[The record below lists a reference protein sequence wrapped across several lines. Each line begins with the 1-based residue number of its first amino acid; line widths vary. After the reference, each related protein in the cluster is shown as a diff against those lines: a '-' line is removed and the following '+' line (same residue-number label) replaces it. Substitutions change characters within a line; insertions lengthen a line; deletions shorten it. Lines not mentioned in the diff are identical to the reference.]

1 MITIIRAR
9 LINPDHA
16 AALMRLMDE
25 YASGPTGGGQPLGAY
40 TRAHLAATLRTRP
53 GAHTLLA
60 VKREDNGEESY
71 VGLLNA
77 FEGFST
83 FACQPLL
90 NIHDVIVTE
99 TERGQG
105 IGKRLME
112 AAEELARELGCCKL
126 TLEVLEGNTKAQAA
140 YKSLGYAGYEL
151 KPEMGKAL
159 FWQKKLAGNN

>member
-1 MITIIRAR
+1 MITIIRAK
-9 LINPDHA
+9 LINTDHA
-16 AALMRLMDE
+16 AALMQLMDE
-25 YASGPTGGGQPLGAY
+25 YASGLTGGGKPLNAY

-60 VKREDNGEESY
+60 IKHTESGEESF

-90 NIHDVIVTE
+90 NIHDVVVTE
-99 TERGQG
+99 SERGQG
-105 IGKRLME
+105 IGKLLME
-112 AAEELARELGCCKL
+112 HAEILARELGCCKL

-159 FWQKKLAGNN
+159 FWQKKL

>member
-1 MITIIRAR
+1 MITILRAN
-9 LINPDHA
+9 LIDPDQA
-16 AALMRLMDE
+16 AALLRLMDE
-25 YASGPTGGGQPLGAY
+25 YASGEAGGGQPLKAY
-40 TRAHLAATLRTRP
+40 TRAHLVATLRTRP

-60 VKREDNGEESY
+60 LKRDENGEESY

-90 NIHDVIVTE
+90 NIHDVVVTAA
-99 TERGQG
+99 ERGRG
-105 IGKRLME
+105 IGKQLMQ

-140 YKSLGYAGYEL
+140 YASLGYAGYEL

-159 FWQKKLAGNN
+159 FWQKKLG

>member
-1 MITIIRAR
+1 MITILRAN
-9 LINPDHA
+9 LIDPEQA
-16 AALMRLMDE
+16 AALLRLMDE
-25 YASGPTGGGQPLGAY
+25 YASGEAGGGQPLKAY
-40 TRAHLAATLRTRP
+40 TRAHLVATLRTRP

-60 VKREDNGEESY
+60 LKPDENGEESY

-90 NIHDVIVTE
+90 NIHDVVVTE

-105 IGKRLME
+105 IGKQLMQ
-112 AAEELARELGCCKL
+112 AAEALARELGCCKL
-126 TLEVLEGNTKAQAA
+126 TLEVLAGNTKAQAA
-140 YKSLGYAGYEL
+140 YTSLGYAGYEL

-159 FWQKKLAGNN
+159 FWQKMLD

>member
-1 MITIIRAR
+1 MITVIRAN
-9 LINPDHA
+9 LVNTDHA

-25 YASGPTGGGQPLGAY
+25 YAGGLTGGGQPLNAY
-40 TRAHLAATLRTRP
+40 ARAHLAATLRTRP

-60 VKREDNGEESY
+60 VERDEAGEEHF

-83 FACQPLL
+83 FACKPLL

-99 TERGQG
+99 EQRGRG
-105 IGKRLME
+105 IGKLLME
-112 AAEELARELGCCKL
+112 AAEALARDLGCCKL

-140 YKSLGYAGYEL
+140 YKTLGYAGYEL

-159 FWQKKLAGNN
+159 FWQKKL

>member
-1 MITIIRAR
+1 MIEIIRTK
-9 LINPDHA
+9 LIDPDHA
-16 AALMRLMDE
+16 AALMQLMDE
-25 YASGPTGGGQPLGAY
+25 YASGPTGGGKALNAY

-60 VKREDNGEESY
+60 TKRDNAGETSY

-99 TERGQG
+99 TQRGQG
-105 IGKRLME
+105 IGKLLME
-112 AAEELARELGCCKL
+112 AAEALARELGCCKL

-159 FWQKKLAGNN
+159 FWQKKL

>member
-16 AALMRLMDE
+16 TALLDLMDE
-25 YASGPTGGGQPLGAY
+25 YASGQTGGGEPLKAY

-60 VKREDNGEESY
+60 LKRDENGEESF

-90 NIHDVIVTE
+90 NIHDIIVTE
-99 TERGQG
+99 SQRGQG
-105 IGKRLME
+105 IGKRLMQ

-140 YKSLGYAGYEL
+140 YTSLGYAGYEL
-151 KPEMGKAL
+151 KPEMGKAM
-159 FWQKKLAGNN
+159 FWQKKLG

>member
-1 MITIIRAR
+1 MITIIRAK

-25 YASGPTGGGQPLGAY
+25 YANGLTGGGKPLKAY

-60 VKREDNGEESY
+60 VKRDEAGEESF

-90 NIHDVIVTE
+90 NIHDLVVTE
-99 TERGQG
+99 SERGQG
-105 IGKRLME
+105 IGKLLME
-112 AAEELARELGCCKL
+112 HAELLARELGCCKL
-126 TLEVLEGNTKAQAA
+126 TLEVLEGNIKAQAA

-151 KPEMGKAL
+151 DPTMGKAL
-159 FWQKKLAGNN
+159 FWQKKLD

>member
-1 MITIIRAR
+1 MITIIRAK

-25 YASGPTGGGQPLGAY
+25 YASGATGGGKPLNAY

-60 VKREDNGEESY
+60 VERDEAGVEIY

-99 TERGQG
+99 AWRGKG
-105 IGKRLME
+105 IGRLLME
-112 AAEELARELGCCKL
+112 HAEILARELGCCKL
-126 TLEVLEGNTKAQAA
+126 TLEVLEGNTKAQSA
-140 YKSLGYAGYEL
+140 YQSLGYAGYEL

-159 FWQKKLAGNN
+159 FWQKKLG

>member
-1 MITIIRAR
+1 MITILRAN
-9 LINPDHA
+9 LVDPEQA
-16 AALMRLMDE
+16 AALLRLMDE
-25 YASGPTGGGQPLGAY
+25 YASGQSGGSQPLKAY
-40 TRAHLAATLRTRP
+40 TRAHLVATLRTRP

-60 VKREDNGEESY
+60 LKRGEDSEESY

-99 TERGQG
+99 SERGQG
-105 IGKRLME
+105 IGKQLMQ

-151 KPEMGKAL
+151 DPAMGKAL
-159 FWQKKLAGNN
+159 FWQKTL

>member
-16 AALMRLMDE
+16 AALLDLMDE
-25 YASGPTGGGQPLGAY
+25 YASGQTGGGEPLKAY

-60 VKREDNGEESY
+60 LKRDENGEESF

-90 NIHDVIVTE
+90 NIHDIIVTE
-99 TERGQG
+99 SQRGQG
-105 IGKRLME
+105 IGKRLMQ

-140 YKSLGYAGYEL
+140 YTSLGYAGYEL
-151 KPEMGKAL
+151 DPAMGKAL
-159 FWQKKLAGNN
+159 FWQKKLD

>member
-1 MITIIRAR
+1 MINIIRAR

-25 YASGPTGGGQPLGAY
+25 YASGPSGGGKPLSVY

-53 GAHTLLA
+53 GAHSLLA
-60 VKREDNGEESY
+60 VKREDSGEESF

-99 TERGQG
+99 ALRGQG
-105 IGKRLME
+105 IGKQLML
-112 AAEELARELGCCKL
+112 AAEDLARELGCCKL

-151 KPEMGKAL
+151 DPTMGKAL
-159 FWQKKLAGNN
+159 FWQKKL

>member
-1 MITIIRAR
+1 MITILRAN
-9 LINPDHA
+9 LIDPEQA
-16 AALMRLMDE
+16 AALLRLMDE
-25 YASGPTGGGQPLGAY
+25 YASGETGSGQPLKAY

-60 VKREDNGEESY
+60 LKRDEFGEESY

-99 TERGQG
+99 TERGRG
-105 IGKRLME
+105 IGKQLMQ
-112 AAEELARELGCCKL
+112 AAEALARELGCCKL
-126 TLEVLEGNTKAQAA
+126 TLEVLEGNSKARAA
-140 YKSLGYAGYEL
+140 YESLGYAGYEL
-151 KPEMGKAL
+151 DPAMGKAL
-159 FWQKKLAGNN
+159 FWQKKLD

>member
-1 MITIIRAR
+1 MTTILRAN
-9 LINPDHA
+9 LVDPEQA
-16 AALMRLMDE
+16 AALLRLMDE
-25 YASGPTGGGQPLGAY
+25 YANGETGGGQPLKAY

-60 VKREDNGEESY
+60 LKRDEDGEENY

-90 NIHDVIVTE
+90 NIHDIIVTE
-99 TERGQG
+99 SERGRG
-105 IGKRLME
+105 IGKQLMQ
-112 AAEELARELGCCKL
+112 AAEALARELGCCKL

-159 FWQKKLAGNN
+159 FWQKTLD

>member
-1 MITIIRAR
+1 MITILRAN
-9 LINPDHA
+9 LIAPDQA
-16 AALMRLMDE
+16 AALLCLMDE
-25 YASGPTGGGQPLGAY
+25 YASGETGGGQPLKAY
-40 TRAHLAATLRTRP
+40 TRAHLVATLRTRP

-60 VKREDNGEESY
+60 LKRDENGEESY

-99 TERGQG
+99 SQRGQG
-105 IGKRLME
+105 IGRQLMQ

-126 TLEVLEGNTKAQAA
+126 TLEVLEVNRKAQAA
-140 YKSLGYAGYEL
+140 YASLGYAGYEL

-159 FWQKKLAGNN
+159 FWQKTLG

>member
-1 MITIIRAR
+1 MITVIRSK
-9 LINPDHA
+9 LLDPDHA
-16 AALMRLMDE
+16 AALIRLMDE
-25 YASGPTGGGQPLGAY
+25 YANGVTGGGQPLSAY
-40 TRAHLAATLRTRP
+40 TRAHLVASLRTRP

-60 VKREDNGEESY
+60 IKRDEAGEESF
-71 VGLLNA
+71 VGMLNA

-90 NIHDVIVTE
+90 NIHDVVVTE

-105 IGKRLME
+105 IGKQLME

-126 TLEVLEGNTKAQAA
+126 TLEVLEGNSKAQAA

-151 KPEMGKAL
+151 DPAMGKAL
-159 FWQKKLAGNN
+159 FWQKKL